1 MLYDEMT
8 YIVHNKR
15 ATYGHSSKIYFEK
28 RDLVNSGMLCSL
40 RIVRTSAG
48 EELHDMM
55 AVTAVDD
62 EFLFTRQLNVILDGT
77 LVILHSDLAHY
88 YLPKR
93 FHIPRSDQL
102 SPASSGPSLITLF
115 HYKPT

>member
-1 MLYDEMT
+1 MLE
-8 YIVHNKR
+8 
-15 ATYGHSSKIYFEK
+15 E

-40 RIVRTSAG
+40 RIVCTSAG

-55 AVTAVDD
+55 AVTAVND
-62 EFLFTRQLNVILDGT
+62 EFLFTRQLNVILDGK

-93 FHIPRSDQL
+93 FHILRSDQL
-102 SPASSGPSLITLF
+102 SPASSRPSLITLF

>member
-40 RIVRTSAG
+40 RIADGVVCNALGQRGVKDYMILS
-48 EELHDMM
+48 LSWPS
-55 AVTAVDD
+55 TADPCP
-62 EFLFTRQLNVILDGT
+62 LNG
-77 LVILHSDLAHY
+77 
-88 YLPKR
+88 
-93 FHIPRSDQL
+93 
-102 SPASSGPSLITLF
+102 
-115 HYKPT
+115 